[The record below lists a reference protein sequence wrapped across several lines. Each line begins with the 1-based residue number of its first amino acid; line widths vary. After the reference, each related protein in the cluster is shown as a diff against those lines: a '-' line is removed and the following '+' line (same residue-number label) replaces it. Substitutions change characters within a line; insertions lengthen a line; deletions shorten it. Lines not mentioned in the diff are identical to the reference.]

1 MSFRSVDPGIRY
13 ARTFMNMHPRII
25 GDYGIGRVYPI
36 GMWFALPADIWHL
49 SEQVFLRAQPMLSP
63 ILTNLNARIRAWF
76 VPLRQIEENTEL
88 IVTGAKKGK
97 FDKDVVIPSFN
108 GFFADASGEGSSKVI
123 DKYSVADYMSFP
135 PGDYSSVYDI
145 DGIPAEYWLKGYAKI
160 WFDWYRDQN
169 LSAYDDFDDYWD
181 DLKIAPGKMKPFY
194 ANWSKDYFT
203 SALPFQQKGIAPT
216 LQFNLYTLDGDDL
229 VASIPVGGFADANS
243 TGASGGAE
251 INPRYDYTSAVS
263 EGEFVPVHT
272 SALGSG
278 KIFEGRVPLVANTL
292 GLYSN
297 ISTTDTRTM
306 FAIQRILERG
316 ARCGSLYVD
325 FLRANFFG
333 VAPADE
339 TLQRVKYLGGY
350 KQPIVVSQVEQTA
363 EDGTSPVGTLRGKG
377 VSFGQN
383 KMPAF
388 ACKEFGLI
396 YLTLE
401 IMPKALYTNGINR
414 QFTYKNRFDIFNPS
428 LQHLSEQ
435 EIRTSELYVD
445 LTSKANCNETFGFTE
460 MYNELRYDQDH
471 AVGDLRG
478 TMSYWTLP
486 RVFASK
492 PELSETF
499 IQARD
504 DFTGPWAW
512 QSESTPQFIAEILHN
527 NGIYRP
533 MSRFGTPGLADHG

>member
-1 MSFRSVDPGIRY
+1 MSFRSVDPGTLY

-88 IVTGAKKGK
+88 IITGAKKGK

-108 GFFADASGEGSSKVI
+108 GFFSDASGEGSSKVI

-135 PGDYSSVYDI
+135 PGDYSSVYDM

-169 LSAYDDFDDYWD
+169 LSSYDDFDDYWD

-216 LQFNLYTLDGDDL
+216 LQFSLYSFDGNDL
-229 VASIPVGGFADANS
+229 VSSLPVGNFVSVAGTYSNVDNVTS
-243 TGASGGAE
+243 VIPGGTYE
-251 INPRYDYTSAVS
+251 VGDFINA
-263 EGEFVPVHT
+263 GLK
-272 SALGSG
+272 AQGSG
-278 KIFEGRVPLVANTL
+278 NPFQNANTPL
-292 GLYSN
+292 IVPTSSVYSN

-333 VAPADE
+333 VAPQDE

-363 EDGTSPVGTLRGKG
+363 EDGTTPVGTLRGKG

-445 LTSKANCNETFGFTE
+445 LSSKANCNETFGFTE

-471 AVGDLRG
+471 AVGDMRG

-486 RVFASK
+486 RVFASA
-492 PELSETF
+492 PQLSETF

-512 QSESTPQFIAEILHN
+512 QSDSTPQFIAEILHN
-527 NGIYRP
+527 NGVYRP

>member
-1 MSFRSVDPGIRY
+1 MSFRSVDPGTRY

-88 IVTGAKKGK
+88 IITCAKKGK
-97 FDKDVVIPSFN
+97 FDKDVVIPSFS
-108 GFFADASGEGSSKVI
+108 GFFADASGDGSSKVI

-169 LSAYDDFDDYWD
+169 LSSYDDFDDYWD

-229 VASIPVGGFADANS
+229 VANIPLSVEATNEGTYSGLEYDAFQLASGTYSVGDEVPVGY
-243 TGASGGAE
+243 GAAGGPARGSF
-251 INPRYDYTSAVS
+251 IP
-263 EGEFVPVHT
+263 FHVPT
-272 SALGSG
+272 
-278 KIFEGRVPLVANTL
+278 T

-306 FAIQRILERG
+306 FALQRILERG

-363 EDGTSPVGTLRGKG
+363 EDGTTPVGTLRGKG

-435 EIRTSELYVD
+435 EIRTSEIYVD

-471 AVGDLRG
+471 AVGDMRD

-512 QSESTPQFIAEILHN
+512 QSDSTPQFIAEILHN

>member
-1 MSFRSVDPGIRY
+1 MSFRSVDPGTRY

-88 IVTGAKKGK
+88 IITGAKKGK

-108 GFFADASGEGSSKVI
+108 GFFADASGEGSSKTI

-135 PGDYSSVYDI
+135 PGDYSTVYDI

-169 LSAYDDFDDYWD
+169 LSSYDDFDDYWD

-216 LQFNLYTLDGDDL
+216 LQFNLYSLQNDEL
-229 VASIPVGGFADANS
+229 VSNIPVGIVTTSGQTVTSGNS
-243 TGASGGAE
+243 
-251 INPRYDYTSAVS
+251 
-263 EGEFVPVHT
+263 
-272 SALGSG
+272 LGSNVYG
-278 KIFEGRVPLVANTL
+278 KAGTYSAGDFIPAKLGVGDYPGIGYYSANTL

-297 ISTTDTRTM
+297 ITTTDTRTM
-306 FAIQRILERG
+306 FALQRILERG
-316 ARCGSLYVD
+316 ARCGSVYVD

-363 EDGTSPVGTLRGKG
+363 EDGTTPVGTLRGKG

-471 AVGDLRG
+471 AVGDMRG

-486 RVFASK
+486 RVFASS
-492 PELSETF
+492 PQLSETF

-512 QSESTPQFIAEILHN
+512 QSDSTPQFIAEILHN

-533 MSRFGTPGLADHG
+533 MSRFGTPGFVDHG